1 MDNTISIQSEEPK
14 CPDCGSPITHRD
26 MLNPRVAIIRYACET
41 RPCRTIAKMNKVVEA
56 ASKLSDVF
64 AELVEARSQTSLPS
78 LDFEGT
84 YLGDLRSALE
94 EYRKEV

>member
-1 MDNTISIQSEEPK
+1 
-14 CPDCGSPITHRD
+14 
-26 MLNPRVAIIRYACET
+26 
-41 RPCRTIAKMNKVVEA
+41 MNKVVEA